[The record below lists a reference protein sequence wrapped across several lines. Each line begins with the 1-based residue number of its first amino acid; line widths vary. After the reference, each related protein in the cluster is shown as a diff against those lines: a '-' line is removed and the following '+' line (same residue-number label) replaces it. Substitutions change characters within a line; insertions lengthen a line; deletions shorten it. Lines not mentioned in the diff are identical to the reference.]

1 MPRIRLILCT
11 LVLTGS
17 VVRGEGLSGFEATGF
32 KDEQQ
37 RTLSPENGVRA
48 VINAAGDFDRKRPT
62 LLILYALPNGNT
74 IEQTLGATVVPGM
87 DWHFDIQHIAA
98 QVRKQRQVDRD
109 RNIVVAAVEADTKS
123 WPKWRSDRP
132 TNGVLIRGIVA
143 AIAREI
149 PGKPPRLALAAH
161 SGGGSF
167 IFGYLNGGEA
177 IAENVER
184 LVFLDANYAYDDEHD
199 HHGDKLL
206 AWLRGDPK
214 RHLSVIA
221 YDDRFITLNRKPVL
235 KTPLGGTYG
244 ASHRMIDRLGKEVTL
259 EHSTRGPFDEF
270 AGMNGQIHFLIH
282 GNPEKRILH
291 TVLVERNGLIEAM
304 TQGTEFERKWGGE
317 FWGDRAYSD
326 LIAPACRSTPRPPR
340 TASTQPAGMPDRS
353 ASMPGG
359 KAFAESIADLPAKAR
374 EAAIVQEVLRGNIP
388 DFLRKFHAV
397 RVDRCTFDVMPDY
410 LAVGSDDDFVRMPM
424 TPASAMAIA
433 DAFCCSLP
441 TRKMVNEIYKQA
453 DVKVE
458 PRPLT
463 ERREDVRTFV
473 EHNRIIQEQLAGK
486 KLGSLVAGDKKDVV
500 LSNRLKERPHKV
512 AIYGWHKLDGRPIQ
526 ELYVGHAERYVDY
539 SHGIRLVKRQVTV
552 DGQPRDIGDVLKDAE
567 LSKLLSDEGPIS
579 P

>member
-1 MPRIRLILCT
+1 MPRATLILCT
-11 LVLTGS
+11 LLLTNS
-17 VVRGEGLSGFEATGF
+17 AVRGEGLSGFDATGF

-48 VINAAGDFDRKRPT
+48 VINAGDFDGKRPT
-62 LLILYALPNGNT
+62 LLIFYALPNGNT

-87 DWHFDIQHIAA
+87 DWHFDIQHVAA
-98 QVRKQRQVDRD
+98 QVRKLRDVDRE
-109 RNIVVAAVEADTKS
+109 RNVVVAAVEADTKS

-167 IFGYLNGGEA
+167 IYGYLNGGEA

-221 YDDRFITLNRKPVL
+221 YDDRFITLNGKPVL

-259 EHSTRGPFDEF
+259 EHSTRGPFEEF
-270 AGMNGQIHFLIH
+270 AGMNGQIRFLIH

-304 TQGTEFERKWGGE
+304 TQGTEFERKCGGE

-326 LIAPACRSTPRPPR
+326 LIAPANRSPTPPR

-388 DFLRKFHAV
+388 DFLRKFHTIH
-397 RVDRCTFDVMPDY
+397 VDRCAFDVMPDY
-410 LAVGSDDDFVRMPM
+410 LAVGSDDDYVRMPM
-424 TPASAMAIA
+424 TPASAAVIA

-453 DVKVE
+453 DVKLE

-463 ERREDVRTFV
+463 EQREDVRTFV
-473 EHNRIIQEQLAGK
+473 EHNQIIQEQLAGK
-486 KLGSLVAGDKKDVV
+486 KLGLLVAGDKKDVV

-512 AIYGWHKLDGRPIQ
+512 GIYGWHKLDGRPIQ

-552 DGQPRDIGDVLKDAE
+552 DGQPRDIGDVLKDPE
-567 LSKLLSDEGPIS
+567 LSKLLSDEGPIT

>member
-11 LVLTGS
+11 LLLTGS
-17 VVRGEGLSGFEATGF
+17 AVRGEGLSGFEATGF
-32 KDEQQ
+32 NDEQQ

-48 VINAAGDFDRKRPT
+48 VINAASDFDGKRAT
-62 LLILYALPNGNT
+62 LLVLYALPNGNT
-74 IEQTLGATVVPGM
+74 IEQTLGTKVVPGV

-98 QVRKQRQVDRD
+98 QARKLRQLDRE

-132 TNGVLIRGIVA
+132 TNGVLIRGVVA

-149 PGKPPRLALAAH
+149 PGQPPRFALAAH

-167 IFGYLNGGEA
+167 IFGYINGGEA
-177 IAENVER
+177 IAENIER

-214 RHLSVIA
+214 RQLSVIA
-221 YDDRFITLNRKPVL
+221 YDDRFVMLSGKPVL

-244 ASHRMIDRLGKEVTL
+244 ASHRMIDRFGKEMTFA
-259 EHSTRGPFDEF
+259 HSTRGPFDEI
-270 AGMNGQIHFLIH
+270 AGMSGQIRFLIH
-282 GNPEKRILH
+282 GNPELRILH
-291 TVLVERNGLIEAM
+291 TVLVERNGLIEGM
-304 TQGTEFERKWGGE
+304 TQGTRFENKWGGQ

-326 LIAPACRSTPRPPR
+326 LIAPASRSPTTLAR
-340 TASTQPAGMPDRS
+340 TATTRLAGIPDRS
-353 ASMPGG
+353 SSMGGG
-359 KAFAESIADLPAKAR
+359 KAFAESIADLPAKAC

-388 DFLRKFHAV
+388 DFLRRFHTV
-397 RVDRCTFDVMPDY
+397 RLNRCTFDVMPDY
-410 LAVGSDDDFVRMPM
+410 LAVGSDDDYVRMPM
-424 TPASAMAIA
+424 TPASATAIA
-433 DAFCCSLP
+433 DAFGCSLP
-441 TRKMVNEIYKQA
+441 TRTMVNEVYQQA

-463 ERREDVRTFV
+463 ERREAVRTFI

-486 KLGSLVAGDKKDVV
+486 KLGLLVAGDKKDVV
-500 LSNRLKERPHKV
+500 LTNRLKERPNKV
-512 AIYGWHKLDGRPIQ
+512 AIYGWHKLDGKPIQ
-526 ELYVGHAERYVDY
+526 ELYVGHADSYVDY

-552 DGQPRDIGDVLKDAE
+552 DGKPRDIGDVLKDAE
-567 LSKLLSDEGPIS
+567 LSKLLSDEGPIT

>member
-1 MPRIRLILCT
+1 MPRATLILCT
-11 LVLTGS
+11 LLLTGS
-17 VVRGEGLSGFEATGF
+17 AVRGEGLSGFEATGF

-48 VINAAGDFDRKRPT
+48 VINAACDFDGKRPT
-62 LLILYALPNGNT
+62 LLVIYALPNGNT
-74 IEQTLGATVVPGM
+74 IEQTMGATVVPGM
-87 DWHFDIQHIAA
+87 DWQFDIQHVAA
-98 QVRKQRQVDRD
+98 QVRKLRDVDRD

-149 PGKPPRLALAAH
+149 PGHPPRLALAAH

-167 IFGYLNGGEA
+167 IFGYVNGGEA
-177 IAENVER
+177 IGENVER
-184 LVFLDANYAYDDEHD
+184 LAFLDSNYAYDDEHD

-214 RHLSVIA
+214 RHVSVIA
-221 YDDRFITLNRKPVL
+221 YDDRFVMLNSKPVL
-235 KTPLGGTYG
+235 NTPLGGTYG
-244 ASHRMIDRLGKEVTL
+244 ASHRMIDRLGQEVAL

-270 AGMNGQIHFLIH
+270 AGMSGQIRFLIH
-282 GNPEKRILH
+282 GNPEKKILH

-317 FWGDRAYSD
+317 FFGDRAYSD
-326 LIAPACRSTPRPPR
+326 LIAPARRSPPTTVR
-340 TASTQPAGMPDRS
+340 TATTQLAGIPDRS
-353 ASMPGG
+353 SSMPGG
-359 KAFAESIADLPAKAR
+359 EAFAESIADLPAKAR

-388 DFLRKFHAV
+388 DFLRKFHTV

-424 TPASAMAIA
+424 TPASATAIA
-433 DAFCCSLP
+433 DAFGCCLP
-441 TRKMVNEIYKQA
+441 TRKLVNEIYKQA

-463 ERREDVRTFV
+463 ERREAVQTFI

-486 KLGSLVAGDKKDVV
+486 KLGLLVAGDKKDVV
-500 LSNRLKERPHKV
+500 LSNRLKERPNKV
-512 AIYGWHKLDGRPIQ
+512 AIYGWHKLDGQPIQ
-526 ELYVGHAERYVDY
+526 ELYVGHAESYVDY
-539 SHGIRLVKRQVTV
+539 SHGIRLVKRRVTV
-552 DGQPRDIGDVLKDAE
+552 DGQPRDIGDVLKDPE
-567 LSKLLSDEGPIS
+567 LSKLLSDEGPIN